1 MDFNKLITNDQ
12 KKDIILKR
20 MSQFA
25 ADAYQL
31 QLSKKT
37 AEAIG
42 SVEQVAKID
51 ATLTMLESAIKVH
64 QAELDNL
71 N

>member
-12 KKDIILKR
+12 KKDILLKR

-31 QLSKKT
+31 ELSKKT
-37 AEAIG
+37 AEAVGAVDQI
-42 SVEQVAKID
+42 AKID
-51 ATLTMLESAIKVH
+51 ATIAMLESAIKVH
-64 QAELDNL
+64 QSELDSIN
-71 N
+71 